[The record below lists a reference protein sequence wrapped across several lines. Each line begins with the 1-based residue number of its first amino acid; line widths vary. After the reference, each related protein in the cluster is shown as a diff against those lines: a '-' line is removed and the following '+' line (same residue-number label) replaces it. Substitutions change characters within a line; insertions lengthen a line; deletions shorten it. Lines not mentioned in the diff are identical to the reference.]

1 MENTA
6 ELTYST
12 ELLSAKADLVRK
24 WCLISTTE
32 ATSGHPTSCLSAADI
47 TAVLFDKYFTYDL
60 ANPLNLYNDRF
71 VLSKGHAAPLL
82 YSLFALA
89 GAYPPEELKTLRKY
103 GSRFEG
109 HPTPHFEFAEAATGS
124 LGQGCRWARDLH
136 WWLKEKICLS
146 RPMYCLVTE
155 NWRRDRFGKRPIL
168 QRIISLDNLIAIAD
182 INRLAQSAETMF
194 GHHIEKYAD
203 RFRAFGFEVIEIDG
217 HDFEAIERAFD
228 QAVHHQN
235 GKPVAIVAKTLK
247 GKGIS
252 FLEDQDGWHG
262 KALKKEELQKALDEL
277 GEIDDG
283 LRFSF
288 KHPVKTQLPVRNEDE
303 SVIEINF
310 DKGDTIATREA
321 FGQALTQLGATHPDI
336 YVLDGDVKNSTFTE
350 DFQKAFPDRFVECY
364 IAEQNMVSVAAG
376 LSRLGKTPFVTTFG
390 AFLTRAADQIRMARV
405 SDANIKFVGSHV
417 GVSIGEDGPS
427 QMGLED
433 IALFGTLPDTVI
445 YQPADAVSTVKLTA
459 LLAKERGFGYMR
471 TLRPPTPVLYGEEET
486 FEAGGSMILR
496 RSDQDIL
503 TIAATGITVFEAL
516 KAADELQDQHISVRV
531 VDCYSINP
539 IDRETL
545 VSCLEETAEPI
556 LITIE
561 DHFIHGGMGD
571 FALAAISTLETP
583 YHVEKMGVREI
594 SRSGKMNELLDTA
607 GISAERTISRQQ
619 EIDLYS
625 HYGWPYYGIVG
636 SGFYGGMGLS
646 GMAESRTPFEESIL
660 AAADRKE
667 PVDPHLR
674 STGDVTGY
682 RIHAADGEI
691 GDVEDFIIDD
701 QTWNVHFLVV
711 DTGHWFP
718 GKKVLISPKWISKIK
733 WEDASVEI
741 AITVNAVKNSPEYD
755 PSVPLPETYEN
766 EFYRYYGG

>member
-1 MENTA
+1 MGNTA

-12 ELLSAKADLVRK
+12 ELLLAKANLVRK

-47 TAVLFDKYFTYDL
+47 TTVLFDKYFIYDL

-82 YSLFALA
+82 YGLFALA

-124 LGQGCRWARDLH
+124 LGQGLSVGAGLALVAKREDLPFKTYVLLGDGELAEGQVWEAANFATYH
-136 WWLKEKICLS
+136 
-146 RPMYCLVTE
+146 
-155 NWRRDRFGKRPIL
+155 
-168 QRIISLDNLIAIAD
+168 QLDNLIAIAD

-228 QAVHHQN
+228 QAVHHHN

-247 GKGIS
+247 GKGVS
-252 FLEDQDGWHG
+252 FLEDKDGWHG

-288 KHPVKTQLPVRNEDE
+288 KHPVKTQLPVRNENEPVMDI
-303 SVIEINF
+303 SF

-336 YVLDGDVKNSTFTE
+336 YVLDGDVKNSTFTQ
-350 DFQKAFPDRFVECY
+350 DFQKAFSDRFVECY

-376 LSRLGKTPFVTTFG
+376 LSRLGKTPFVATFG

-427 QMGLED
+427 QMALED

-445 YQPADAVSTVKLTA
+445 YQPADGVATVKLTA

-471 TLRPPTPVLYGEEET
+471 TLRPPTPVLYAEEET
-486 FEAGGSMILR
+486 FKAGGSMILR
-496 RSDQDIL
+496 RTDQDIL

-516 KAADELQDQHISVRV
+516 KAADELKDQHIPVRV

-545 VSCLEETAEPI
+545 VSCLEGTAKPI

-571 FALAAISTLETP
+571 FAIAALSTLETP
-583 YHVEKMGVREI
+583 YRVEKMGVREI

-607 GISAERTISRQQ
+607 GISAA
-619 EIDLYS
+619 DL
-625 HYGWPYYGIVG
+625 V
-636 SGFYGGMGLS
+636 
-646 GMAESRTPFEESIL
+646 TKV
-660 AAADRKE
+660 KE
-667 PVDPHLR
+667 L
-674 STGDVTGY
+674 
-682 RIHAADGEI
+682 
-691 GDVEDFIIDD
+691 
-701 QTWNVHFLVV
+701 
-711 DTGHWFP
+711 
-718 GKKVLISPKWISKIK
+718 
-733 WEDASVEI
+733 VEI
-741 AITVNAVKNSPEYD
+741 VS
-755 PSVPLPETYEN
+755 
-766 EFYRYYGG
+766 